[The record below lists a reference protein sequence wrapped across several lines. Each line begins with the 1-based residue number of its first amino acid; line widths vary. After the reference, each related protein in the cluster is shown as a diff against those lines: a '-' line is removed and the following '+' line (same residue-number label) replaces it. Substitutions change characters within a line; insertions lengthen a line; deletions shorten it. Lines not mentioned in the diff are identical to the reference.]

1 MSKWLEILLVLL
13 VTVMPFILLE
23 VGYKEGYRCARRDIE
38 DEKIGML
45 KCLRCDLYKNRHLY
59 DKKPIAIV
67 TIPQMTED
75 TGGNPEEVICETCPV
90 REVCWRD
97 GNALCI
103 TDAGDYGLYPLP
115 SQENVKHEI

>member
-59 DKKPIAIV
+59 DKKPIAI
-67 TIPQMTED
+67 
-75 TGGNPEEVICETCPV
+75 
-90 REVCWRD
+90 
-97 GNALCI
+97 I
-103 TDAGDYGLYPLP
+103 T
-115 SQENVKHEI
+115 QENIKHKT